1 MEWLNHIL
9 PLPTDIQ
16 AVIIICLICAVG
28 LMLGKIHVRG
38 FSLGVTFVFFCGILA
53 GSLGLTI
60 DHSML
65 TYAESFGLVLFVYA
79 LGLQVG
85 PGFVSSFRQGGTT
98 LNLLAIGVILLGTL
112 IALLA
117 VGLTGVSLP
126 DMMGVLCGATTN
138 TPALGAAQQTLQQ
151 MHLPSAG
158 AALSCAVTYPLGLI
172 GVILAIV
179 IMKPLLYKRQSPAAD
194 LHNDDEAFICSYQI
208 CNPAIYGK
216 SLNNLTGLNS
226 KQFVVSRLWRNGKVI
241 LPDATTSLQEGDRLL
256 VITKQKYADQL
267 TVYFGSRDKTDWN
280 KNDIDWNKLD
290 HRLVSQRIII
300 TRPGINGHK
309 LGDLHL
315 RNRYGVTVSRVLR
328 SGIHLVASPSLIL
341 CMGDRVTL
349 VGEQQNIKRA
359 AAELGNSVKS
369 LDEPNLMTI
378 FIGIV
383 LGLTFGFIPLH
394 IPGMSFPVRLGL
406 AGGPII
412 MGILIGAYGPRFHMV
427 TYTTNSSNLMLRS
440 LGLSIYLA
448 CLGLDAGADFLA
460 TVMRPAALIWI
471 AVAMVITLLPVI
483 IMGAVS
489 VLFSKQSFSA
499 TCGMVCGAMAN
510 PIALNYANDTLP
522 GDEASVSYATVYPL
536 CMFARVILAQLIVMF
551 FA

>member
-1 MEWLNHIL
+1 MEWFNFLPSMPADIL
-9 PLPTDIQ
+9 
-16 AVIIICLICAVG
+16 AVVVIGLICALG

-53 GSLGLTI
+53 GSLGFEI
-60 DHSML
+60 NSDML
-65 TYAESFGLVLFVYA
+65 VYAESFGLVLFVYA

-85 PGFVSSFRQGGTT
+85 PGFVMSFRHGGTT
-98 LNLLAIGVILLGTL
+98 LNLLAIGLVLLGTVM
-112 IALLA
+112 ALLA

-151 MHLPSAG
+151 LNLPSAG

-172 GVILAIV
+172 GVIIAIA
-179 IMKPLLYKRQSPAAD
+179 ILKPLLYKRQAPASD
-194 LHNDDEAFICSYQI
+194 LHNDDEAFICSYRV
-208 CNPAIYGK
+208 CNPAVYGK
-216 SLNNLTGLNS
+216 HLDNLTGLDS
-226 KQFVVSRLWRNGKVI
+226 REFVVSRLWRDGKVI
-241 LPDATTSLQEGDRLL
+241 LPDASTSLQEGDRLL
-256 VITKQKYADQL
+256 VITKQKHADQL
-267 TVYFGSRDKTDWN
+267 TMYFGSRDKTDWN
-280 KNDIDWNKLD
+280 KSNIDWNTLD
-290 HRLVSQRIII
+290 SRLVSQRIII
-300 TRPGINGHK
+300 TRPGINGHR

-328 SGIHLVASPSLIL
+328 SGIHLLASPSLIL

-383 LGLTFGFIPLH
+383 LGLALGFIPIH

-440 LGLSIYLA
+440 LGLSMYLA
-448 CLGLDAGADFLA
+448 CLGLDAGADFMA

-471 AVAMVITLLPVI
+471 GLAIVLTLVPVI
-483 IMGAVS
+483 IVGVIS
-489 VLFSKQSFSA
+489 VLCSKLSFA
-499 TCGMVCGAMAN
+499 TTCGMLCGAMAN
-510 PIALNYANDTLP
+510 PIALNYTNDMLP
-522 GDEASVSYATVYPL
+522 GDDASVSYATVYPL
-536 CMFARVILAQLIVMF
+536 CMFARVILAQLIVMC